1 MQESLRDLL
10 FSEAHLKKKKKC
22 HKCSKARRANEKKE
36 RRKIQN
42 KTYYIRRKWNIAL
55 ALMSTSKVLDV
66 FLSKIPESSEM
77 ESANLSESPRLLKQ
91 DAAEYS
97 ASRPSCRQ
105 QNIFFS
111 YNITYFS

>member
-55 ALMSTSKVLDV
+55 ALMSTSKQQAMSLNLPTL
-66 FLSKIPESSEM
+66 FNLEAPPETELPTQQPFI
-77 ESANLSESPRLLKQ
+77 AGLK
-91 DAAEYS
+91 D
-97 ASRPSCRQ
+97 
-105 QNIFFS
+105 
-111 YNITYFS
+111 TTTT